1 MNIKYKVLSKS
12 LYKLVK
18 KEEYWDDKD
27 LDLVDSFA
35 KMIKDE
41 VAKVKRAEIYQAKK
55 NEAIPEI
62 TTLVEPIVEQT
73 IIEEPVKKITDS
85 TELLKKIEQNTNIET
100 NIETVPTTLFERI
113 HDEDSI
119 DTKLIK
125 QIELEKIEK
134 VTETPINPN
143 GLHRFII
150 HIETIGDFI
159 QDTNFQKFMIK
170 KLDNKN
176 FMNDEIVSTTTTY
189 VAVIDEINEYEIRRK
204 ITPMLSSVQVFKI
217 MPVAPGYILPQFK
230 DIWNNQTL
238 I

>member
-1 MNIKYKVLSKS
+1 MNIKYKVLSKN

-27 LDLVDSFA
+27 LDLVDTFA

-55 NEAIPEI
+55 NE
-62 TTLVEPIVEQT
+62 TVVEPIIEQP
-73 IIEEPVKKITDS
+73 IIEQSVKKITDS
-85 TELLKKIEQNTNIET
+85 SELLKNIEE
-100 NIETVPTTLFERI
+100 NLNNEDVNETVPTTLFERI

-119 DTKLIK
+119 DAKLIK
-125 QIELEKIEK
+125 QIEQEKIEK
-134 VTETPINPN
+134 TIETQINPS

-170 KLDNKN
+170 KIDNKN
-176 FMNDEIVSTTTTY
+176 FMNDEIINTTTTY

-204 ITPMLSSVQVFKI
+204 ITPMLSNVQVFKI
-217 MPVAPGYILPQFK
+217 MQVAPGYILPQFK
-230 DIWNNQTL
+230 DLWNNQTL